1 MKLIA
6 SLILSLFFATNVN
19 AYTIEMFGK
28 DTYGFDMPR
37 YRDETINDIEIL
49 RGLRLAIIAIAD
61 EDNFPV
67 SSYEQGSIFNKI
79 FENLKEEYGIKIII
93 TPLSKGFQNQVLHM
107 ERGGKIES
115 QWDTSGHH
123 INAIF
128 GAPYKEHIYSRN
140 KEIYPAFFVN
150 NVHIITSAQTK
161 LDLKERNDLKK
172 YKGIYVK
179 QDRIADNILND
190 FANLG
195 INSVDNY
202 NEAYKQLLTGEIDFI
217 AASYYPSLLESYKQG
232 IRNYVTYSK
241 NPVWKMPL
249 FIRVRPE
256 VLRNKHVEDLSDYL
270 KSSQYRK
277 AVKETLDELVDIY
290 RKNTEGI
297 VPPTYT
303 REISSSEQ
311 ENENPTEDEQKL
323 EN

>member
-6 SLILSLFFATNVN
+6 ALVLGLFLATNAN
-19 AYTIEMFGK
+19 AFTIEMSGK
-28 DTYGFDMPR
+28 DKYGFDIPK
-37 YRDETINDIEIL
+37 YIDKELSDENLI
-49 RGLRLAIIAIAD
+49 GKRLVIIAIAD

-67 SSYEQGSIFNKI
+67 SSFEQGSIFNKI
-79 FENLKEEYGIKIII
+79 FSNLSEEYGIRIAI
-93 TPLSKGFQNQVLHM
+93 LSLEKDFKESVQNL
-107 ERGGKIES
+107 ERGQKFSEAFNSFGP
-115 QWDTSGHH
+115 H

-150 NVHIITSAQTK
+150 NVHIITLPQAK
-161 LDLKERNDLKK
+161 LELNERSDLKK
-172 YKGIYVK
+172 YKGIYIK

-195 INSVDNY
+195 INEVESY
-202 NEAYKQLLTGEIDFI
+202 AEAYKQLLTGEVDFV
-217 AASYYPSLLESYKQG
+217 AASYYPSLLELYKSG
-232 IRNYVTYSK
+232 IRDYVTYSK

-256 VLRNKHVEDLSDYL
+256 VLRNKYVEDLSTYL
-270 KSSQYRK
+270 RSSQYK
-277 AVKETLDELVDIY
+277 KIVKDAFDELVEIY
-290 RKNTEGI
+290 RINTEGV

-303 REISSSEQ
+303 KETSSTEEEIG
-311 ENENPTEDEQKL
+311 EQKL